1 MRGDFHESQIANCQ
15 PPAQARWPAGAGEK
29 FELEILPP
37 PGACKPQRGDIFVV
51 RQMKMNSSSVRS
63 DMVAVRKDYAAPTGL
78 ENFVGGSATKIS
90 LLTELD
96 QKIHA
101 WFSKG

>member
-37 PGACKPQRGDIFVV
+37 PGA
-51 RQMKMNSSSVRS
+51 
-63 DMVAVRKDYAAPTGL
+63 
-78 ENFVGGSATKIS
+78 
-90 LLTELD
+90 
-96 QKIHA
+96 
-101 WFSKG
+101 